1 MVSQRNTNMAIASTI
16 VPFPDMIACSLSEFW
31 LFLCS
36 EQDCELQARK
46 SQRKISP
53 IISRAAIQIDP
64 IVVKDDSARTQAV
77 PKSNSNIF
85 T

>member
-36 EQDCELQARK
+36 EQDCELQA
-46 SQRKISP
+46 SQKPAQNLTNHQPRRNPNRSD
-53 IISRAAIQIDP
+53 RCQ
-64 IVVKDDSARTQAV
+64 R
-77 PKSNSNIF
+77 
-85 T
+85 